1 MEEIRQMLEK
11 QNIKYT
17 YPEKKGAHYRSK
29 WRKHFASHLTLDE
42 QERIFMLP
50 NSNYSSYLWHVFSW
64 EKKRYYA
71 REAANEAFNKL
82 SKKKC
87 IIFHQFSK
95 EVLII
100 DDARD
105 LRAELFKPF
114 SFEDIYIVDEAFTW
128 SYNITHESSCG
139 PYYAEA
145 SWTE

>member
-1 MEEIRQMLEK
+1 MEKIRQMLEK

-17 YPEKKGAHYRSK
+17 YPEKKGAYYRSK
-29 WRKHFASHLTLDE
+29 WRKHFAGHLTLDE

-50 NSNYSSYLWHVFSW
+50 NNNYSSYLWHIFSW
-64 EKKRYYA
+64 DKKHYYMLQD
-71 REAANEAFNKL
+71 ANEAFNKL
-82 SKKKC
+82 SKMKC
-87 IIFHQFSK
+87 IIFHQFLK

-105 LRAELFKPF
+105 LKAELFKPF
-114 SFEDIYIVDEAFTW
+114 IDDIYIVDEAFTW